1 MHTAHFL
8 SPIGIVKVEETD
20 GKISTIAVLDEE
32 TELTEPQTEV
42 LKLAVSQLHEY
53 FAGKR
58 STFDFP
64 IKQTGTPFQQ
74 QVWQQLCNVEF
85 GKTQSYL
92 QMAND
97 FGNPLAI
104 RAIASANGKNR
115 LWIVVP
121 CHRII
126 GKNGELTGYAGGL
139 WRKKWLL
146 QHEATIVGKAQ
157 TELFF

>member
-1 MHTAHFL
+1 MHAHYR
-8 SPIGIVKVEETD
+8 SPIGIIKVEETED
-20 GKISTIAVLDEE
+20 CISSVIFLEE
-32 TELTEPQTEV
+32 EIDLIQPETKV
-42 LKLAVSQLHEY
+42 LKLAIQQLHEY

-64 IKQTGTPFQQ
+64 FYQPGTAFQQ
-74 QVWQQLCNVEF
+74 QIWAELNKVDF

-92 QMAND
+92 QLSQQ

-104 RAIASANGKNR
+104 RAIAAANGKNK

-121 CHRII
+121 CHRLI
-126 GKNGELTGYAGGL
+126 GANGDLTGYAGGL

-146 QHEATIVGKAQ
+146 QHEAVITGKAQ
-157 TELFF
+157 TTLF

>member
-1 MHTAHFL
+1 MYAHYR
-8 SPIGIVKVEETD
+8 SPIGIIKVEAIENHISSVVFLEEEVELILPET
-20 GKISTIAVLDEE
+20 GLLKTAVD
-32 TELTEPQTEV
+32 
-42 LKLAVSQLHEY
+42 QLHQY

-64 IKQTGTPFQQ
+64 VKQSGTEFQQ
-74 QVWQQLCNVEF
+74 QVWQEISKVDF
-85 GKTQSYL
+85 GKTQSYAQL
-92 QMAND
+92 SAQ

-104 RAIASANGKNR
+104 RAIASANGKNK

-126 GKNGELTGYAGGL
+126 GTNGELTGYAGGL

-146 QHEATIVGKAQ
+146 QHEAVVCGKAQ
-157 TELFF
+157 TTLF

>member
-1 MHTAHFL
+1 MHAHYC
-8 SPIGIVKVEETD
+8 SPIGIIKVEETED
-20 GKISTIAVLDEE
+20 CISSVLFLEE
-32 TELTEPQTEV
+32 EIDLIQPETKV
-42 LKLAVSQLHEY
+42 LKLAIQQLHGY

-58 STFDFP
+58 SMFDFP
-64 IKQTGTPFQQ
+64 CHQNGTPFQQ
-74 QVWQQLCNVEF
+74 QVWQELSKVGF
-85 GKTQSYL
+85 GKTKSYL
-92 QMAND
+92 QLSER

-104 RAIASANGKNR
+104 RAIASANGKNK

-146 QHEATIVGKAQ
+146 QHEAVIAGKAQ
-157 TELFF
+157 TELFL

>member
-1 MHTAHFL
+1 MLVAHYR
-8 SPIGIVKVEETD
+8 SPIGIVR
-20 GKISTIAVLDEE
+20 IEE
-32 TELTEPQTEV
+32 TEDRISSITVLNEIIEVSEPKSDVMRTVVQ
-42 LKLAVSQLHEY
+42 QLHEY

-58 STFDFP
+58 SMFDFP
-64 IKQTGTPFQQ
+64 CHQPGTSFQQ
-74 QVWQQLCNVEF
+74 QVWQELSKVDF
-85 GKTQSYL
+85 GKTESYL
-92 QMAND
+92 QLSER

-104 RAIASANGKNR
+104 RAIASANGKNK

-146 QHEATIVGKAQ
+146 QHEAMVAGKAQ

>member
-1 MHTAHFL
+1 MNFAHYR
-8 SPIGIVKVEETD
+8 SPIGIVRIEETE
-20 GKISTIAVLDEE
+20 GNINSISVLDEE
-32 TELTEPQTEV
+32 VEIIEPQTEV
-42 LKLAVSQLHEY
+42 TKLAVQQLHEY

-58 STFDFP
+58 SMFDFP
-64 IKQTGTPFQQ
+64 CHQNGTPFQQ
-74 QVWQQLCNVEF
+74 QVWQELSKVGF
-85 GKTQSYL
+85 GKTKSYL
-92 QMAND
+92 QLSER

-104 RAIASANGKNR
+104 RAIASANGKNK

-146 QHEATIVGKAQ
+146 QHEAVIAGKAQ
-157 TELFF
+157 TELFL

>member
-1 MHTAHFL
+1 MPIAHYR
-8 SPIGIVKVEETD
+8 SPIGVVRIEETE
-20 GKISTIAVLDEE
+20 GIISAISVLDEE
-32 TELTEPQTEV
+32 TELVGPQTEV
-42 LKLAVSQLHEY
+42 TKLAGQQLHEY

-58 STFDFP
+58 SMFDFP
-64 IKQTGTPFQQ
+64 YQQPGTPFQQ
-74 QVWQQLCNVEF
+74 QVWQELCKVEF
-85 GKTQSYL
+85 GKTKSYL
-92 QMAND
+92 QLAEQ

-104 RAIASANGKNR
+104 RAIASANGKNK

-146 QHEATIVGKAQ
+146 QHEAIVAGKAQ
-157 TELFF
+157 TELF

>member
-1 MHTAHFL
+1 MYAHYR
-8 SPIGIVKVEETD
+8 SPIGIIKIEET
-20 GKISTIAVLDEE
+20 GNQINSVIFLEEEIELVQPETNILKIA
-32 TELTEPQTEV
+32 
-42 LKLAVSQLHEY
+42 ANQLHEY

-58 STFDFP
+58 SIFDFP
-64 IKQTGTPFQQ
+64 VHQPGTPFQQ
-74 QVWQQLCNVEF
+74 QIWQEINKVDF
-85 GKTQSYL
+85 GKTQSYAKL
-92 QMAND
+92 SVQ

-126 GKNGELTGYAGGL
+126 GTNGELTGYAGGL

-146 QHEATIVGKAQ
+146 QHEAVVCGKAQ
-157 TELFF
+157 TALF

>member
-1 MHTAHFL
+1 MHVAHYC
-8 SPIGIVKVEETD
+8 SPIGIVR
-20 GKISTIAVLDEE
+20 IEE
-32 TELTEPQTEV
+32 TEEYISSISVLNEEVEISEPKTEGT
-42 LKLAVSQLHEY
+42 KLAIEQLHEY

-58 STFDFP
+58 SMFDFP
-64 IKQTGTPFQQ
+64 CHQNGTPFQQ
-74 QVWQQLCNVEF
+74 QVWQELSKVGF
-85 GKTQSYL
+85 GKTKSYL
-92 QMAND
+92 QLSER

-104 RAIASANGKNR
+104 RAIASANGKNK

-146 QHEATIVGKAQ
+146 QHEAVIAGKAQ
-157 TELFF
+157 TELFL

>member
-1 MHTAHFL
+1 MPVAHYR
-8 SPIGIVKVEETD
+8 SPIGIVRLEETE
-20 GKISTIAVLDEE
+20 GGISSITVLDEE
-32 TELTEPQTEV
+32 VEISEPKTEV
-42 LKLAVSQLHEY
+42 TKLAVQQLNEY
-53 FAGKR
+53 FTGKR
-58 STFDFP
+58 SIFDFP
-64 IKQTGTPFQQ
+64 YHQTGTTFQQ
-74 QVWQQLCNVEF
+74 KVWQELCKVDF

-92 QMAND
+92 HLAEQ

-104 RAIASANGKNR
+104 RAIASANGKNK

-126 GKNGELTGYAGGL
+126 GKNGDLTGYAGGL

-146 QHEATIVGKAQ
+146 QHEAVLSGEAQ

>member
-1 MHTAHFL
+1 MHAHYR
-8 SPIGIVKVEETD
+8 SPIGIIKVEETE
-20 GKISTIAVLDEE
+20 GKICAISVLDEE
-32 TELTEPQTEV
+32 TEMIEPQTEV
-42 LKLAVSQLHEY
+42 LESAVLQLHEY

-58 STFDFP
+58 SLFDLP
-64 IKQTGTPFQQ
+64 VEQSGTPFQQ
-74 QVWQQLCNVEF
+74 QVWQQLGKVEF

-104 RAIASANGKNR
+104 RAIASANGKNK

-146 QHEATIVGKAQ
+146 QHEAKMVGKAQ
-157 TELFF
+157 TELIF

>member
-1 MHTAHFL
+1 MPIAHYR
-8 SPIGIVKVEETD
+8 SPIGIIRIEEAE
-20 GKISTIAVLDEE
+20 GFIISISVLDEE
-32 TELTEPQTEV
+32 VELSEPQTEV
-42 LKLAVSQLHEY
+42 TEQAVQQLEEY

-58 STFDFP
+58 SMFDFP
-64 IKQTGTPFQQ
+64 YHQPGTPFQH
-74 QVWQQLCNVEF
+74 QVWEELSKVGF
-85 GKTQSYL
+85 GKTLSYWQL
-92 QMAND
+92 AEQ

-104 RAIASANGKNR
+104 RAIASANGKNK

-146 QHEATIVGKAQ
+146 QHEAIVAGKAQ

>member
-1 MHTAHFL
+1 MQIAHYR
-8 SPIGIVKVEETD
+8 SPIGIIKVEETD
-20 GKISTIAVLDEE
+20 AQINSIIFLEEEIDLIQPE
-32 TELTEPQTEV
+32 TELLQLTIQ
-42 LKLAVSQLHEY
+42 QLHEY

-64 IKQTGTPFQQ
+64 FDQPGTAFQQ
-74 QVWQQLCNVEF
+74 QVWQELNKVDF

-92 QMAND
+92 QLSQQ

-104 RAIASANGKNR
+104 RAIAAANGKNK

-126 GKNGELTGYAGGL
+126 GTNGDLTGYAGGL

-146 QHEATIVGKAQ
+146 QHEAVIAGKAQ
-157 TELFF
+157 TTLF

>member
-1 MHTAHFL
+1 MYAHYR
-8 SPIGIVKVEETD
+8 SPIGMIRI
-20 GKISTIAVLDEE
+20 GE
-32 TELTEPQTEV
+32 TEAQISSIIFMEEEADLIQPENEL
-42 LKLAVSQLHEY
+42 LKTVCNQLHEY

-64 IKQTGTPFQQ
+64 VAQTGTAFQQ
-74 QVWQQLCNVEF
+74 QVWQEIDKVGF
-85 GKTQSYL
+85 GKTQSYAQL
-92 QMAND
+92 SAQ

-104 RAIASANGKNR
+104 RAIASANGKNK

-126 GKNGELTGYAGGL
+126 GTNGELIGYAGGL

-146 QHEATIVGKAQ
+146 QHEAVVCGKAQ
-157 TELFF
+157 ITLF

>member
-1 MHTAHFL
+1 MMHAHYR
-8 SPIGIVKVEETD
+8 SPIGIIKVKETD
-20 GKISTIAVLDEE
+20 AQISSIIFLEEEIDLIQPE
-32 TELTEPQTEV
+32 TELLQLTIQ
-42 LKLAVSQLHEY
+42 QLHKY

-58 STFDFP
+58 SMFDFP
-64 IKQTGTPFQQ
+64 CHQNGTPFQQ
-74 QVWQQLCNVEF
+74 QVWQELSKVGF
-85 GKTQSYL
+85 GKTKSYL
-92 QMAND
+92 QLSER

-104 RAIASANGKNR
+104 RAIASANGKNK

-146 QHEATIVGKAQ
+146 QHEAVIAGKAQ
-157 TELFF
+157 TELFL

>member
-1 MHTAHFL
+1 MYAHYR
-8 SPIGIVKVEETD
+8 SPIGIIKVEETENQ
-20 GKISTIAVLDEE
+20 ISSIIFLEE
-32 TELTEPQTEV
+32 EVELIQPENEL
-42 LKLAVSQLHEY
+42 LKTACNQLHEY

-64 IKQTGTPFQQ
+64 VTQPGTTFQQ
-74 QVWQQLCNVEF
+74 QVWQELSKVDF
-85 GKTQSYL
+85 GKTQSYAQL
-92 QMAND
+92 SAQ

-104 RAIASANGKNR
+104 RAIASANGKNK

-126 GKNGELTGYAGGL
+126 GTNGELTGYAGGL

-146 QHEATIVGKAQ
+146 QHEAVICGKAQ
-157 TELFF
+157 TTLF

>member
-1 MHTAHFL
+1 MQIAHYR
-8 SPIGIVKVEETD
+8 SPIGIIKVEETD
-20 GKISTIAVLDEE
+20 NQISSVIFLEEKIDLIQPK
-32 TELTEPQTEV
+32 TELLQLTIR
-42 LKLAVSQLHEY
+42 QLHEY

-64 IKQTGTPFQQ
+64 FYQPGTAFQQ
-74 QVWQQLCNVEF
+74 QVWQELSKVDF

-92 QMAND
+92 QLSQQ

-104 RAIASANGKNR
+104 RAIASANGKNK

-126 GKNGELTGYAGGL
+126 GTNGDLTGYAGGL

-146 QHEATIVGKAQ
+146 QHEAVIAGKAQ
-157 TELFF
+157 TTLF

>member
-1 MHTAHFL
+1 MHTANYR
-8 SPIGIVKVEETD
+8 SPIGIVRVEETK
-20 GKISTIAVLDEE
+20 GFISSISVLDEE
-32 TELTEPQTEV
+32 TEMIEPQTEA
-42 LKLAVSQLHEY
+42 LKLAVQQLHEY

-64 IKQTGTPFQQ
+64 CQQAGTPFQQ
-74 QVWQQLCNVEF
+74 QVWQQLGKVGY

-92 QMAND
+92 QMANE

-104 RAIASANGKNR
+104 RAIASANGKNK

-146 QHEATIVGKAQ
+146 QHEAMITGKAQ

>member
-1 MHTAHFL
+1 MHAHYR
-8 SPIGIVKVEETD
+8 SPIGIVQVEENE
-20 GKISTIAVLDEE
+20 GIISAISVLNEE
-32 TELTEPQTEV
+32 TEMLEPQTEV
-42 LKLAVSQLHEY
+42 LKLAIEQLHEY

-58 STFDFP
+58 SMFDLPFE
-64 IKQTGTPFQQ
+64 QTGTPFQQ
-74 QVWQQLCNVEF
+74 QVWQQLGKVDF

-92 QMAND
+92 QMANN

-104 RAIASANGKNR
+104 RAIASANGKNK

-146 QHEATIVGKAQ
+146 QHEATVVGKAQ
-157 TELFF
+157 TELFL

>member
-1 MHTAHFL
+1 MHVAHYC
-8 SPIGIVKVEETD
+8 SPIGIVR
-20 GKISTIAVLDEE
+20 IEE
-32 TELTEPQTEV
+32 TEEYISSISVLNEEVEISEPKTEV
-42 LKLAVSQLHEY
+42 TKLAIEQLHGY

-58 STFDFP
+58 SMFDFP
-64 IKQTGTPFQQ
+64 CHQNGTPFQQ
-74 QVWQQLCNVEF
+74 QVWQELSKVGF
-85 GKTQSYL
+85 GKTKSYL
-92 QMAND
+92 QLSER

-104 RAIASANGKNR
+104 RAIASANGKNK

-146 QHEATIVGKAQ
+146 QHEAVIAGKAQ
-157 TELFF
+157 TELFL

>member
-1 MHTAHFL
+1 MYAHYR
-8 SPIGIVKVEETD
+8 SPIGI
-20 GKISTIAVLDEE
+20 IRIEE
-32 TELTEPQTEV
+32 TENEISSIIFLDKEV
-42 LKLAVSQLHEY
+42 EMIQPENELLKTACNQLQEY

-64 IKQTGTPFQQ
+64 VNQPGTAFQQ
-74 QVWQQLCNVEF
+74 QVWQELNKVDF
-85 GKTQSYL
+85 GKTQSYAQL
-92 QMAND
+92 SAQ

-104 RAIASANGKNR
+104 RAIASANGKNK

-126 GKNGELTGYAGGL
+126 GTNGELTGYAGGL

-146 QHEATIVGKAQ
+146 QHEAVICGKAQ
-157 TELFF
+157 TTLF

>member
-1 MHTAHFL
+1 MQTAHYR
-8 SPIGIVKVEETD
+8 SPIGIVKIDEIE
-20 GKISTIAVLDEE
+20 GRISSITVLDEE
-32 TELTEPQTEV
+32 VELSEPKTEV
-42 LKLAVSQLHEY
+42 SKLAVQQLHEY

-64 IKQTGTPFQQ
+64 CNQPGTPFQK
-74 QVWQQLCNVEF
+74 QVWQELSKVGF
-85 GKTQSYL
+85 GSTQSYL
-92 QMAND
+92 QLSVQ

-104 RAIASANGKNR
+104 RAIASANGKNK

-146 QHEATIVGKAQ
+146 QHEATLTGKAQ

>member
-1 MHTAHFL
+1 MHVAHYC
-8 SPIGIVKVEETD
+8 SPIGIVR
-20 GKISTIAVLDEE
+20 IEE
-32 TELTEPQTEV
+32 TEEYISSISVLNEEVEISEPKTEV
-42 LKLAVSQLHEY
+42 TKLAIEQLHEY

-58 STFDFP
+58 SMFDFP
-64 IKQTGTPFQQ
+64 CHQNGTPFQQ
-74 QVWQQLCNVEF
+74 QVWQELSKVGF
-85 GKTQSYL
+85 GKTKSYL
-92 QMAND
+92 QLSER

-104 RAIASANGKNR
+104 RAIASANGKNK

-146 QHEATIVGKAQ
+146 QHEAVIAGKAQ
-157 TELFF
+157 TELFL

>member
-1 MHTAHFL
+1 MMHAHYS
-8 SPIGIVKVEETD
+8 SPIGMIKVEETKD
-20 GKISTIAVLDEE
+20 YISSIIFLEE
-32 TELTEPQTEV
+32 EVELIQPKTELLQLTIQ
-42 LKLAVSQLHEY
+42 QLHEY

-64 IKQTGTPFQQ
+64 IHQPGTVFQQ
-74 QVWQQLCNVEF
+74 QVWQELSKVGF
-85 GKTQSYL
+85 GSTESYL
-92 QMAND
+92 QLSQR

-104 RAIASANGKNR
+104 RAIASANGKNK

-126 GKNGELTGYAGGL
+126 GKNGELIGYAGGL

-146 QHEATIVGKAQ
+146 QHEAVIAGKAQ
-157 TELFF
+157 TTLF